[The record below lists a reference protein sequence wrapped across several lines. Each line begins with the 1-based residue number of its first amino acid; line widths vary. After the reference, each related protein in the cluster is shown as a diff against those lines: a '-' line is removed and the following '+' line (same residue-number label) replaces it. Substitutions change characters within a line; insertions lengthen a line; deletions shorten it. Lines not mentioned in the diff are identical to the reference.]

1 MDTPN
6 TRPISLLVAKV
17 PVDLDALK
25 IREDF
30 PIFHRTVRDGQRL
43 IYLDSGATSQK
54 PQAVIDA
61 ESQFYSLTNAAV
73 HRGAHQLA
81 EEATDAYEG
90 ARQIV
95 ADFLNAQVEEIVF
108 TKNATESLNLLAY
121 AFSNSEPGARFTL
134 TKGDRIVVTEMEHHA
149 NLIPW
154 QQLAKR
160 SGATLA
166 WLGVEDEGRL
176 DLSNLESVITADTK
190 VVALTHQSNV
200 LGTINPLS
208 QIVMRAHEV
217 GAVVILDACQS
228 VPHMAL
234 DVVALGVDFLAF
246 SGHKS
251 LGPTGVGVLW
261 GRSELLE
268 SLPPFLYGGSM
279 IETVTMT
286 EATWAPAPRKF
297 EAGVP
302 NMAQAVGLG
311 AALKYLNA
319 VGLSQIHSHEM
330 KLTEQ
335 LLHGLGDNPDVEIF
349 GPRNLEMRG
358 GVVSFGL
365 SNIHPHDLGQYL
377 DSRGIAVRTGH
388 HCAWPLNRRLGV
400 NATTRA
406 SLYLYND
413 AEDISA
419 LLEGVRGAQKYFGS
433 R

>member
-1 MDTPN
+1 M
-6 TRPISLLVAKV
+6 R
-17 PVDLDALK
+17 LDAQELRK
-25 IREDF
+25 DF
-30 PIFHRTVRDGQRL
+30 PIFQRTVRGGQRL

-54 PQAVIDA
+54 PRVVIEE
-61 ESQFYSLTNAAV
+61 ESNFYSLTNAAV

-95 ADFLNAQVEEIVF
+95 ADFLGAKLDEIIF

-121 AFSNSEPGARFTL
+121 AFSNSEPSGRFHL
-134 TKGDRIVVTEMEHHA
+134 KKQDRIVVTEMEHHA

-166 WLGVEDEGRL
+166 WFSIDGQGRL
-176 DLSNLESVITADTK
+176 DLSNIEEVITVNTK

-200 LGTINPLS
+200 LGTINPLTA
-208 QIVMRAHEV
+208 IVKRAHEV
-217 GAVVILDACQS
+217 GAIVILDACQS
-228 VPHMAL
+228 APHL
-234 DVVALGVDFLAF
+234 EIDVATLGVDFLAF

-261 GRSELLE
+261 GRVDLLE
-268 SLPPFLYGGSM
+268 QLPPFLYGGSM
-279 IETVTMT
+279 IETVTMA
-286 EATWAPAPRKF
+286 ESTWAPPPRRF

-311 AALKYLNA
+311 AALNYLNKI
-319 VGLSQIHSHEM
+319 GLSRIHEHEM
-330 KLTEQ
+330 ELTEQ
-335 LLHGLGDNPDVEIF
+335 LLLGLSENSDVEIF
-349 GPRNLEMRG
+349 GPNNLEMRG
-358 GVVSFGL
+358 EVVSFGL
-365 SNIHPHDLGQYL
+365 ANIHPHDLGQYL

-413 AEDISA
+413 SLDIDA
-419 LLEGVRGAQKYFGS
+419 LIEGVRGAQLYFGA